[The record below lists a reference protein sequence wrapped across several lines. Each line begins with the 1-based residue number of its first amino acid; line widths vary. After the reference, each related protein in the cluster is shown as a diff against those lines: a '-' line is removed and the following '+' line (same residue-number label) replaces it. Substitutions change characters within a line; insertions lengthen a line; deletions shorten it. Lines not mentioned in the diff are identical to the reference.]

1 MPQNETGIVLIV
13 LGVVLMAGGIFFW
26 PICGLGIVLLIVGVI
41 LLAVQPNQPM
51 YYAPQ
56 SPYAYAP
63 PQAPMAPSPPAP
75 GAPAAAPGAYTP
87 PACPVCGTPL
97 TWVAQYGRWFCTRCQ
112 AYR

>member
-1 MPQNETGIVLIV
+1 MPENETGIVLIV

-41 LLAVQPNQPM
+41 LLAARPNQPM

-56 SPYAYAP
+56 PPYAYAP
-63 PQAPMAPSPPAP
+63 PQAPSQPAP
-75 GAPAAAPGAYTP
+75 GAPAAAPGVYTP